1 MPCALRS
8 ASSFSWP
15 AVSSAAAGGSAYCGC
30 AYSCCCSC
38 WAQRFPWRRE
48 TRFDTAVAVPAM
60 TAVRAMPRRSPI
72 RSFSFVRSVVGRVA
86 QLERGEEVFL
96 GDEAGS
102 DELCAA
108 PAEGGSER
116 RRPTV
121 LVDEDCARRSLL
133 EDAAA
138 LGDVLL

>member
-30 AYSCCCSC
+30 AYCCCCSC

-86 QLERGEEVFL
+86 QLERGEEVVL
-96 GDEAGS
+96 GDEAGGH
-102 DELCAA
+102 ELCATA
-108 PAEGGSER
+108 TKGRCER
-116 RRPTV
+116 CRPPV
-121 LVDEDCARRSLL
+121 LVDEHRARRSLL
-133 EDAAA
+133 EHAAA